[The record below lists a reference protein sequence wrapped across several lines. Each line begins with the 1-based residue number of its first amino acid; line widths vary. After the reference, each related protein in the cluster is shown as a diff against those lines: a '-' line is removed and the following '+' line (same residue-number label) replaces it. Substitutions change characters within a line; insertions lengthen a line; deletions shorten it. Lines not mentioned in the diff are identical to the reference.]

1 MRKALV
7 MPMLLCGLIAVAPQ
21 RATAATDPLF
31 KCASSKLKA
40 ASKKEA
46 GKFNCLSKNAAKPD
60 ATALDAC
67 RMKVELKFGPA
78 YTKADLKEPCTG
90 RSVDVEDTV
99 DHCVDNAS
107 ALVPPVADT
116 CNTGTGF
123 CTVATTIPC
132 KSDADCE
139 LVKCT
144 SAKLKAL
151 GKGAGGQ
158 LNCYS
163 KATGKPGICDPMKH
177 LCPDGTT
184 ACTTDADCVS
194 VDPACI
200 QKATDGLTTAF
211 GKADVKGACPGDPAA
226 VNIEVNND
234 CIQPVVGEL
243 PPRAPGCGNGVIEG
257 FPPFNETCDDG
268 NKVDGDSCPASCHID
283 SCTPVGVPPGPFGAH
298 VTYTGPAGTTISGLG
313 FFVDYPE
320 GKITNPSHGTLP
332 FGESADFNFLGYG
345 FTVEALKLGGLPSPL
360 FPLLFQTCQG
370 APAAT
375 AADFSCKV
383 TDASDDMGNVVD
395 PTTITCA
402 VTVP

>member
-1 MRKALV
+1 MMKALA
-7 MPMLLCGLIAVAPQ
+7 MPVLLCGLIAAVQPAM
-21 RATAATDPLF
+21 AATNPNAVFF

-46 GKFNCLSKNAAKPD
+46 GLFNCSSKNAAKPD
-60 ATALDAC
+60 PTALMAC
-67 RMKVELKFGPA
+67 QTKVTGKFDPA
-78 YTKADLKEPCTG
+78 FTKADLKGACVG
-90 RSVDVEDTV
+90 RSVDVEGTV
-99 DHCVDNAS
+99 DLCIDNAS

-123 CTVATTIPC
+123 CTVATTTPC

-151 GKGAGGQ
+151 GKAAGGQ
-158 LNCYS
+158 LNCWS
-163 KATGKPGICDPMKH
+163 KAAGKPGICNTSTH

-194 VDPACI
+194 VDPACT

-211 GKADVKGACPGDPAA
+211 GKADAKGACPGDPAA
-226 VNIEVNND
+226 VNVEVNNG
-234 CIQPVVGEL
+234 CVQPVVGEL
-243 PPRAPGCGNGVIEG
+243 PGKKPGCGNGIIEG

-268 NKVDGDSCPASCHID
+268 NTADGDGCPSSCHVD
-283 SCTPVGVPPGPFGAH
+283 SCTPVTPSSFGAH

-313 FFVDYPE
+313 YFVDYPE
-320 GKITNPSHGTLP
+320 GKVRNPTVTP
-332 FGESADFNFLGYG
+332 AFGVSSSVNDLGYG
-345 FTVEALKLGGLPSPL
+345 FTANALKLGGLPSPL
-360 FPLLFQTCQG
+360 VTLSFQTCLG
-370 APAAT
+370 AAAAT
-375 AADFSCKV
+375 QGEFSCKV
-383 TDASDDMGNVVD
+383 TDASDDLGNVVD
-395 PTTITCA
+395 PTTVTCT